1 MDNKSKV
8 KGRKTK
14 AAPRDKPTKPL
25 RSGDSQRFRR
35 CGLLNL
41 LLNLGIVGLIWAT
54 ILAIPSLA
62 WRVQRTAQMRAGD
75 DALDSTFRIENAG
88 PFTLYRVNYG
98 CVYEMVKGDFGT
110 LQNTTITG
118 SFVTGS
124 LRTELQPTDW
134 IDFACP
140 GPGFTLQKPRN
151 TKFASLDMVF
161 TFTPKFWPYR
171 EFKCA
176 HFDTV
181 PNSSGQLEWR
191 GSPVD
196 ACRKLAFL
204 IAK

>member
-1 MDNKSKV
+1 VDNKSKV

-25 RSGDSQRFRR
+25 RSGDSPRFRR

-62 WRVQRTAQMRAGD
+62 WRVQMTAQMRAGD

-110 LQNTTITG
+110 LQNRLSRAALLLGRSELNCSRQIGLISRVPVLASRCRNLATPN
-118 SFVTGS
+118 
-124 LRTELQPTDW
+124 LRAWTWCLRSHQNSGPT
-134 IDFACP
+134 
-140 GPGFTLQKPRN
+140 
-151 TKFASLDMVF
+151 ASSNALISIPFPIQVDN
-161 TFTPKFWPYR
+161 W
-171 EFKCA
+171 
-176 HFDTV
+176 
-181 PNSSGQLEWR
+181 SGEALPLM
-191 GSPVD
+191 PVES
-196 ACRKLAFL
+196 
-204 IAK
+204 